1 MAAGSRRLPAL
12 SSFFFSL
19 LSSLFFF
26 LLSSRAVSCLSFS
39 FAKRL
44 DSSRA
49 EVEGAEPSRRAE
61 VEIRAGEARD
71 PKLGS
76 EAMRDC
82 DARGAD
88 ALAGGIYSR
97 G

>member
-1 MAAGSRRLPAL
+1 M
-12 SSFFFSL
+12 
-19 LSSLFFF
+19 
-26 LLSSRAVSCLSFS
+26 
-39 FAKRL
+39 
-44 DSSRA
+44 
-49 EVEGAEPSRRAE
+49 EGAEPSRRAE

-88 ALAGGIYSR
+88 ALAGGIYRR